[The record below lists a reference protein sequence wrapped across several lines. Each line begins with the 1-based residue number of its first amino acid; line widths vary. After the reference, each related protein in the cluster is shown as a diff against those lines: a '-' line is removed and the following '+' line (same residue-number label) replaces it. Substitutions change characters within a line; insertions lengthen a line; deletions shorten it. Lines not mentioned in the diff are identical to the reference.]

1 MNRMGHTLSG
11 VAAGVWSLPVAP
23 ISGAAGIVVW
33 VAAVTGFALAP
44 DLDHPKATAA
54 NMWGPV
60 TRAPSAFLT
69 HRGFTHRPAGVA
81 AAVVTAWA
89 AVTGALAP
97 LVAAVAAVFG
107 HAHPGQFGHTVGA
120 WALLAVLAVTAGL
133 ALAAARVPWPLN
145 LPASWAAA
153 AATVWVGFPLA
164 WLPWAVA
171 LAEELVQTAAV
182 AVNFLGAIERR
193 TTPRRRVYL
202 SGPIAGVPDFRDRFA
217 AAGEAAR
224 AKLGDVEIID
234 PCDVAVLSHDGVS
247 CAPGYSAGEDAGHSS
262 ACFMR
267 TDLIALLTCD
277 EIWMLPD
284 HGRSRGA
291 TVELAVA
298 RACGMVVHSPYEQGQ
313 NR

>member
-1 MNRMGHTLSG
+1 MTNMNDLRTIGR
-11 VAAGVWSLPVAP
+11 V
-23 ISGAAGIVVW
+23 
-33 VAAVTGFALAP
+33 LAER
-44 DLDHPKATAA
+44 DRQDRE
-54 NMWGPV
+54 WGD
-60 TRAPSAFLT
+60 RN
-69 HRGFTHRPAGVA
+69 HDNFTFV
-81 AAVVTAWA
+81 
-89 AVTGALAP
+89 
-97 LVAAVAAVFG
+97 
-107 HAHPGQFGHTVGA
+107 
-120 WALLAVLAVTAGL
+120 AVLAEEVGEVAQA
-133 ALAAARVPWPLN
+133 ALQANFENDGPERDDTDV
-145 LPASWAAA
+145 
-153 AATVWVGFPLA
+153 
-164 WLPWAVA
+164 
-171 LAEELVQTAAV
+171 AEELVQTAAV

-234 PCDVAVLSHDGVS
+234 PCDVAELSHDGVS

-313 NR
+313 RPVVNIVEAHRAGGDSSQPPHQQHWLRHYRQHHMEGMPL

>member
-1 MNRMGHTLSG
+1 MTNMNDLRTIGR
-11 VAAGVWSLPVAP
+11 V
-23 ISGAAGIVVW
+23 
-33 VAAVTGFALAP
+33 LAERGRQ
-44 DLDHPKATAA
+44 DRE
-54 NMWGPV
+54 WGEQN
-60 TRAPSAFLT
+60 
-69 HRGFTHRPAGVA
+69 HDNFTFV
-81 AAVVTAWA
+81 
-89 AVTGALAP
+89 
-97 LVAAVAAVFG
+97 
-107 HAHPGQFGHTVGA
+107 
-120 WALLAVLAVTAGL
+120 AVLAEEVGEVAQA
-133 ALAAARVPWPLN
+133 ALQANFENDGPERDDTDV
-145 LPASWAAA
+145 
-153 AATVWVGFPLA
+153 
-164 WLPWAVA
+164 
-171 LAEELVQTAAV
+171 AEELVQTAAV
-182 AVNFLGAIERR
+182 AVNFFGAIERR

-313 NR
+313 RPVVDIVEAHRAGGDSSQPTHQQHWLRHYRQHHMEGMPL